1 LIRTF
6 AGEHP
11 DEPELV
17 LAKVNR
23 RILADTHG
31 GLFITVFYAVLN
43 TITGVVKYCNAG
55 HNPPYLFSQRDGDS
69 PIELSRTGMPLGILD
84 EADWQQGKFQLGKGD
99 LLVCYT
105 DGITESQDQDG
116 QFFGEE
122 RLAELVQSASELPVV
137 DIQNL
142 VLNRIREF
150 SGSSAQFD
158 DMTLLVVKRN

>member
-1 LIRTF
+1 
-6 AGEHP
+6 
-11 DEPELV
+11 
-17 LAKVNR
+17 
-23 RILADTHG
+23 
-31 GLFITVFYAVLN
+31 
-43 TITGVVKYCNAG
+43 
-55 HNPPYLFSQRDGDS
+55 
-69 PIELSRTGMPLGILD
+69 MPLGILD
-84 EADWQQGKFQLGKGD
+84 EADWQQGEIQLGKGD

-105 DGITESQDQDG
+105 DGITESQDQGG

-122 RLAELVQSASELPVV
+122 RLVALVQSASELPVV